1 MSNDQPEIDFSE
13 DIKEMIRLPWGQI
26 LTHTFLFGLL
36 LSLVCFL
43 AGLTGII
50 KQALL
55 NYQANGE
62 AFNGQ
67 DPLMILAIFLVIAL
81 LITFGTTF
89 LVIGFMLIN
98 SVKTAMFLFVWSM
111 VTLGY
116 LLLLLV
122 TVCVVAIPT
131 LCLFGFILE
140 ANWEFAIIGIFMVYP
155 AWKLLYGSF
164 YSLRHLP
171 SVANWVYQTTAKV
184 QIEPMT

>member
-1 MSNDQPEIDFSE
+1 
-13 DIKEMIRLPWGQI
+13 
-26 LTHTFLFGLL
+26 
-36 LSLVCFL
+36 
-43 AGLTGII
+43 
-50 KQALL
+50 
-55 NYQANGE
+55 
-62 AFNGQ
+62 
-67 DPLMILAIFLVIAL
+67 
-81 LITFGTTF
+81 
-89 LVIGFMLIN
+89 MLIN